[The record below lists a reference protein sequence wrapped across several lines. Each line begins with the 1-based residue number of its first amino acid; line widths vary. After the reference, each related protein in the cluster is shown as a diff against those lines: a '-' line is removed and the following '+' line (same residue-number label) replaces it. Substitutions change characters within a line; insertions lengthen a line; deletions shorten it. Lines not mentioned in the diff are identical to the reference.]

1 MVSVIVGALGFTLA
15 TVSLTWQIVAWR
27 LSGGR
32 ARADLFIGAIQPT
45 GVAYFTL
52 PAKTSVAVVGRLG
65 GEDFTRKAL
74 FITVRNTGRLPI
86 MVERLLVRFLGK
98 YRMAQLAFAVG
109 PKMPHRLEIG
119 ESETWGVELEKI
131 TQLAQ
136 VLRVGK
142 RLSSVKVRAEIE
154 LGNSKVISTRQKA
167 RL

>member
-1 MVSVIVGALGFTLA
+1 
-15 TVSLTWQIVAWR
+15 
-27 LSGGR
+27 
-32 ARADLFIGAIQPT
+32 
-45 GVAYFTL
+45 
-52 PAKTSVAVVGRLG
+52 
-65 GEDFTRKAL
+65 
-74 FITVRNTGRLPI
+74 
-86 MVERLLVRFLGK
+86 
-98 YRMAQLAFAVG
+98 
-109 PKMPHRLEIG
+109 MPHRLEIG